1 MEEYYL
7 AKRRLFEDDAWPAAV
22 NVADPYG
29 RRLVM
34 EAAGPVLSYA
44 PHDDDRAAVRPQSV
58 EIGAGGA
65 ISLIAL
71 HAARPA
77 AAGRAAA
84 RRLQRRPTC
93 SAWWR

>member
-44 PHDDDRAAVRPQSV
+44 RRRRRAPPC
-58 EIGAGGA
+58 
-65 ISLIAL
+65 
-71 HAARPA
+71 ARSRSRSGR
-77 AAGRAAA
+77 AGRS
-84 RRLQRRPTC
+84 R
-93 SAWWR
+93 